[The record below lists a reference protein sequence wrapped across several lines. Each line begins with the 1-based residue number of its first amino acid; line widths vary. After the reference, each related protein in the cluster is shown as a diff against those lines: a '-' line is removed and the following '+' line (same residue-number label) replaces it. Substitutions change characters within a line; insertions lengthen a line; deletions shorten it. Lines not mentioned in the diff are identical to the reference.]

1 LLAYGRQL
9 AEGKK
14 QKLYQ
19 RGVDVVDVPDVTNLS
34 SKYLFHAAASRFTGP
49 GEKWVVWDPM

>member
-19 RGVDVVDVPDVTNLS
+19 GGADVANVTDVTNLS
-34 SKYLFHAAASRFTGP
+34 SKYLFHAPATRFTGP

>member
-9 AEGKK
+9 AEGKE

-19 RGVDVVDVPDVTNLS
+19 RGANIVGVADVTNLS
-34 SKYLFHAAASRFTGP
+34 SKYLFHAAATRFTGP
-49 GEKWVVWDPM
+49 VEKWVVWDPM